1 MKQMDAYEIISYIQ
15 HAKKST
21 PVKVYVNG
29 KDLKEISFGEN
40 TKVFGEGN
48 SLVLFGEWSEIEPAL
63 ATYKDRITDMVVE
76 NDCRNSAIPL
86 VDLKGI
92 NSRIEPGA
100 FIRDQVE
107 IGNNCIIMMGAVI
120 NIGAVIGDGTMID
133 MGAILGG
140 RATVGKNCHIGAGAV
155 LAGVIEPPSAMPV
168 IVEDD
173 VLIGANA
180 VVLEGV
186 KIGKGSVVA
195 AGAIVT
201 KDVPPYT
208 VVAGMPAKVIKEID
222 DKTKSKTEIMH
233 ELRQL

>member
-1 MKQMDAYEIISYIQ
+1 
-15 HAKKST
+15 
-21 PVKVYVNG
+21 
-29 KDLKEISFGEN
+29 
-40 TKVFGEGN
+40 
-48 SLVLFGEWSEIEPAL
+48 
-63 ATYKDRITDMVVE
+63 
-76 NDCRNSAIPL
+76 
-86 VDLKGI
+86 
-92 NSRIEPGA
+92 
-100 FIRDQVE
+100 
-107 IGNNCIIMMGAVI
+107 MMGAVI
-120 NIGAVIGDGTMID
+120 NIGAVIGDGSMID

-222 DKTKSKTEIMH
+222 DKTKSKTEIMQ